1 MNFSENLRLAWSC
14 VKANKLRSVLT
25 MLGIIIGISSV
36 ITISTIGSSL
46 RDTIQKTF
54 SDLTGTNQLAVYWF
68 NPEIGVDEEALF
80 TLEDMDRY
88 KKAFDGMVSSAFFVH
103 PSLGD
108 DVTYEDNGHKAN
120 ISIIGSVESY
130 ALENNLEV
138 LMGRDISFQDNI
150 DERKVCMVSDHF
162 VKYGLGG
169 MKNPIGKRLEIT
181 LSSGDVIGVYI
192 IGVYKQKQTQLVN
205 MGQAGQKEEDNT
217 TNLVVPI
224 KLVWETLGI
233 PEDEQGSPILY
244 FMNEPGADVDILKEN
259 TKSYFTRL
267 MKKDMDPK
275 SQVMIE
281 SLEDQL
287 KMINTV
293 LNVITVAIS
302 VIAAISL
309 IVGGIGV
316 MNIMLVSVVERT
328 KEIGIRKALGAKN
341 KVIEMQFMVEAVL
354 ICAIGGIIGILLGL
368 LNGVVISFIVKMLVQ
383 SHETLSMLTVSVSPP
398 YMAIVVSFVFSSLVG
413 VVFGL
418 YPARRAARLSPI
430 DALRY
435 E

>member
-233 PEDEQGSPILY
+233 PEDEQGSPIMY

-275 SQVMIE
+275 SQIMIE

-368 LNGVVISFIVKMLVQ
+368 LNGVVISFVVKMLVQ

>member
-233 PEDEQGSPILY
+233 PEDEQGSPIMY

-275 SQVMIE
+275 SQIMIE

>member
-233 PEDEQGSPILY
+233 PEDEQGSPIMY

-368 LNGVVISFIVKMLVQ
+368 LNGVVISFVVKMLVQ